1 MKDLLLVIAF
11 FTSLLTYSQ
20 VEFTRAD
27 TLRGSITPER
37 AWWNVTYYD
46 LDVKV
51 NPSEKSISGSNV
63 ITYEVL
69 ESFQVMQI
77 DLQSP
82 MKIDNIIQDGE
93 NISFTSDGNAHF
105 LELKKPQIRNEKNK
119 IEIHF
124 SGKPRI
130 AKRPPWDG
138 GFTWTKDNRGKDW
151 VANANQGI
159 GSSVWW
165 PLKDHPSE
173 EPDDGMTI
181 AVTAP
186 NHLMDVSNGQLK
198 KVTDNNDNTKTW
210 VWEVVN
216 PINAYGVNVSIGD
229 YVHFGET
236 YQGEAGPLKMDYYV
250 LPDYEKEARKQFKQ
264 APMMIEAFEYWYGP
278 YPFYEDG
285 YKLIHVPYLGME
297 HQSSVTYG
305 NGFVNGYLGNDLSES
320 GWGLKFDFILIH
332 ESAHEWF
339 ANSITNHDVADMWI
353 HEGFTCYSE
362 TLYLDYHFGKKA
374 SSEYVIGLRNKIVND
389 RPIIGTYGVNSPGS
403 IDIYYKGANILHTI
417 RQMIDNDRKWRKIL
431 RGLNKTFRHQIVTSK
446 QIENYICKHSSLGL
460 SKFWEQYLRTTM
472 IPKIEY
478 EIEGNRVHYRYVD
491 IVDGF
496 DMEVIAYINGKK
508 TWLSPTD
515 QWQTKKISKPIDA
528 FEIKKDF
535 YVIAEAVSK

>member
-198 KVTDNNDNTKTW
+198 EVTENNDNTKTW

-496 DMEVIAYINGKK
+496 DMEVIAFINGKK
-508 TWLSPTD
+508 TWLTPSS

>member
-1 MKDLLLVIAF
+1 MKNFLFAIAV
-11 FTSLLTYSQ
+11 FTSLLTHSQ
-20 VEFTRAD
+20 EPFTRAD

-46 LDVKV
+46 LDVTV
-51 NPSEKSISGSNV
+51 NPAEKSISGSNV

-69 ESFQVMQI
+69 EPFQVMQI
-77 DLQSP
+77 DLQPP
-82 MKIDNIIQDGE
+82 MKIDNVLQDGE
-93 NISFTSDGNAHF
+93 RISFTSEGNAHF
-105 LELKKPQIRNEKNK
+105 LQLKKPQVRHTKNK

-138 GFTWTKDNRGKDW
+138 GFTWVKDQRGNDW

-181 AVTAP
+181 AVSAP
-186 NHLMDVSNGQLK
+186 EDLMDVSNGQLK
-198 KVTDNNDNTKTW
+198 KVIENNDHTKTW

-216 PINAYGVNVSIGD
+216 PINAYGVNVSIGN

-236 YQGEAGPLKMDYYV
+236 YQGENGPLKMDYYV
-250 LPDYEKEARKQFKQ
+250 LPDDEEDARKQFKQ

-285 YKLIHVPYLGME
+285 YKLVQVPYLGME

-305 NGFVNGYLGNDLSES
+305 NGFVNGYLGNDLSGS

-339 ANSITNHDVADMWI
+339 ANSITNHDVADI
-353 HEGFTCYSE
+353 
-362 TLYLDYHFGKKA
+362 
-374 SSEYVIGLRNKIVND
+374 
-389 RPIIGTYGVNSPGS
+389 
-403 IDIYYKGANILHTI
+403 
-417 RQMIDNDRKWRKIL
+417 
-431 RGLNKTFRHQIVTSK
+431 
-446 QIENYICKHSSLGL
+446 
-460 SKFWEQYLRTTM
+460 
-472 IPKIEY
+472 
-478 EIEGNRVHYRYVD
+478 
-491 IVDGF
+491 
-496 DMEVIAYINGKK
+496 
-508 TWLSPTD
+508 
-515 QWQTKKISKPIDA
+515 
-528 FEIKKDF
+528 
-535 YVIAEAVSK
+535 